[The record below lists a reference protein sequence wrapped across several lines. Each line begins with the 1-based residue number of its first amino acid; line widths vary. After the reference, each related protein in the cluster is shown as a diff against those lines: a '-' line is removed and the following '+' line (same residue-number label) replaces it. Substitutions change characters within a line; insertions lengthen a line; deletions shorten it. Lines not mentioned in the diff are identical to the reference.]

1 MSTVKTDE
9 LFARARAVAKGD
21 PLLTAL
27 LDSTVAE
34 VTAQAMQIEKK
45 SADPPTPTEPASP
58 PTPQPETPAT
68 PSAELTDA
76 EAEKIATHLMDKH
89 LRSLIRDEM
98 QQYQASVGQAATKA
112 TEPQTAKLESIEQT
126 VVALKASFDKLA
138 GVQPAGEAYRASQ
151 AADTIVNPA
160 LKADPA
166 DDPAVAEAKAI
177 LAEANRIRG
186 FVWGNNGGQH

>member
-1 MSTVKTDE
+1 MSDVKIDE
-9 LFARARAVAKGD
+9 LFTRARAAAKED

-27 LDSTVAE
+27 LDSAVAE
-34 VTAQAMQIEKK
+34 VTAKALQIRSK
-45 SADPPTPTEPASP
+45 ADDPAP
-58 PTPQPETPAT
+58 VETTETPAP

-76 EAEKIATHLMDKH
+76 EADRIAAKVWQRIEAKFT
-89 LRSLIRDEM
+89 E
-98 QQYQASVGQAATKA
+98 QQATVAKAA
-112 TEPQTAKLESIEQT
+112 EPQTAKLESIEQT
-126 VVALKASFDKLA
+126 VVAIKASFDKLA

-151 AADTIVNPA
+151 AQDTIVNPA
-160 LKADPA
+160 LKADPT